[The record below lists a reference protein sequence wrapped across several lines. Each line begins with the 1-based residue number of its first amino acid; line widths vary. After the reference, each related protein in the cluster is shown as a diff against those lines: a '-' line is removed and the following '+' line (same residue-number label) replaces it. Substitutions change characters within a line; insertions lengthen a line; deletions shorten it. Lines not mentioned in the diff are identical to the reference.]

1 MILQDPPL
9 VKMRESIVWNLQ
21 SMEIMGGIAVVLPAL
36 PQLQKCF
43 KMLLLV
49 TPTILKKTWLQN
61 ITLDHQSLK
70 RLKVTLKQ
78 NWDLVKDQDNNK
90 GELKRK
96 QTNIKVR
103 FLEKDQNNPWQSLSL
118 KTLLKKSF

>member
-21 SMEIMGGIAVVLPAL
+21 SMEIMEGIAVVLPAL

-49 TPTILKKTWLQN
+49 TPTILKK
-61 ITLDHQSLK
+61 I
-70 RLKVTLKQ
+70 
-78 NWDLVKDQDNNK
+78 
-90 GELKRK
+90 
-96 QTNIKVR
+96 
-103 FLEKDQNNPWQSLSL
+103 
-118 KTLLKKSF
+118 

>member
-1 MILQDPPL
+1 MNSGMILQDPPL

-21 SMEIMGGIAVVLPAL
+21 SMAIMEDIAVVLPAL

-49 TPTILKKTWLQN
+49 TPTILKKIWLQN
-61 ITLDHQSLK
+61 TTLDHQSLK

-78 NWDLVKDQDNNK
+78 NWDLVKGQDNNK
-90 GELKRK
+90 GELKIS
-96 QTNIKVR
+96 NSISNV
-103 FLEKDQNNPWQSLSL
+103 FE
-118 KTLLKKSF
+118 